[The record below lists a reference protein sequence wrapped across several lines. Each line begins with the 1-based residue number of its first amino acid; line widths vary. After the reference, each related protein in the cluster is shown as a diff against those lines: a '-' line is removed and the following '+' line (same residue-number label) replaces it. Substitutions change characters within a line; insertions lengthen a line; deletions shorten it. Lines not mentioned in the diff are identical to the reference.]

1 MNREDKIYYLEKY
14 KRAKERYQ
22 ELSDNLYSLH
32 GIKYGIIKTAVHKT
46 LAEKIGEVDKAF
58 YDKLDAFDVVKAII
72 DESPYKNIFGYD
84 SILYAKFISLENDKD
99 IANDHD
105 LSLNELK
112 KEINKR
118 IDSLD
123 I

>member
-22 ELSDNLYSLH
+22 ELNEKLH
-32 GIKYGIIKTAVHKT
+32 DLQSVKYGHIKTTVHKT
-46 LAEKIGEVDKAF
+46 LAEKISEVDKAF
-58 YDKLDAFDVVKAII
+58 YDKLDAFDVVKTII
-72 DESPYKNIFGYD
+72 DKSSYKNIFGYD
-84 SILYAKFISLENDKD
+84 SMLYAKFISLENDKD

>member
-1 MNREDKIYYLEKY
+1 MN
-14 KRAKERYQ
+14 
-22 ELSDNLYSLH
+22 DNLYILH
-32 GIKYGIIKTAVHKT
+32 GIKYGIIKTTVHKT
-46 LAEKIGEVDKAF
+46 LAERISEVDKAF
-58 YDKLDAFDVVKAII
+58 YDKLDSFDEIKSII
-72 DESPYKNIFGYD
+72 NKSSYKNVFGYD

-99 IANDHD
+99 IANDRD
-105 LSLNELK
+105 MTLNELK